1 MCEAPFD
8 IRHYNGIVM
17 QRRVK
22 LARWLER
29 IQTYICILFLAL
41 MSLVVIVQVFSRY
54 IFNFSFVWAEEL
66 VRYLMIWMVMLGSA
80 LVQAK
85 NEHIR
90 IDFFPMLAGARGRRV
105 MEIIFRLATL
115 VFLVIITFKGFE
127 VSWFNQLFESSG
139 LRISMLWPTLAI
151 PLGAI
156 AIGSYTVIGLAQD
169 VYQLFAW
176 SRSELEE
183 FDRRKA
189 LEKYQSEPQQPS
201 RPQHKE
207 P

>member
-1 MCEAPFD
+1 
-8 IRHYNGIVM
+8 M
-17 QRRVK
+17 QRSK
-22 LARWLER
+22 KIARWLES
-29 IQTYICILFLAL
+29 IQTYSCIFFLAL

-80 LVQAK
+80 LVQSK

-105 MEIIFRLATL
+105 MEFFFRLATL
-115 VFLVIITFKGFE
+115 IFLVIITYKGFK
-127 VSWFNQLFESSG
+127 VSYFNRLFESSG

-156 AIGSYTVIGLAQD
+156 SIGSYTIIGMVQD
-169 VYQLFAW
+169 IYRLCSW
-176 SRSELEE
+176 SRDDLEE
-183 FDRRKA
+183 FDRQQA
-189 LEKYQSEPQQPS
+189 LDKYRSEPQEHSRAQQP
-201 RPQHKE
+201 E
-207 P
+207 E

>member
-1 MCEAPFD
+1 MMERKNKIA
-8 IRHYNGIVM
+8 H
-17 QRRVK
+17 
-22 LARWLER
+22 WLENV
-29 IQTYICILFLAL
+29 QTYICIFLLAL

-90 IDFFPMLAGARGRRV
+90 IDFFPMLAGPRGRRV
-105 MEIIFRLATL
+105 MEIFFRLATL
-115 VFLVIITFKGFE
+115 VFLIIITFKGFS

-156 AIGSYTVIGLAQD
+156 AIGSYTVIGLARD
-169 VYQLFAW
+169 IHQLFTW
-176 SRSELEE
+176 SRSDLAE

-189 LEKYQSEPQQPS
+189 LEKYQPEPQQPS
-201 RPQHKE
+201 RQQHRE
-207 P
+207 R